1 MFVKIHVLLFIT
13 HHFIF
18 PRFEGVRFFIHEY
31 ILLLML
37 VASMPTLLI
46 LVALMLLLLSF
57 VYIFLLLL
65 LLLIVIIDIH
75 YIGFI
80 LGSVQIWVR
89 LYFMI
94 ILKNDQLLS
103 DQNLSEIRW

>member
-18 PRFEGVRFFIHEY
+18 PRFEGVRFFINEY

-65 LLLIVIIDIH
+65 LLFIVIIDIR
-75 YIGFI
+75 YV
-80 LGSVQIWVR
+80 GS
-89 LYFMI
+89 
-94 ILKNDQLLS
+94 D
-103 DQNLSEIRW
+103 